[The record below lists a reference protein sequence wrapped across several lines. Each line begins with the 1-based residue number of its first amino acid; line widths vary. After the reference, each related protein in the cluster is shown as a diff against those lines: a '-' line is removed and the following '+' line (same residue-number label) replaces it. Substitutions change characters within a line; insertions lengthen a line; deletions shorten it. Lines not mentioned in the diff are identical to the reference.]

1 MQGPRG
7 AGSERYGRWKARRID
22 CKGAAGKRS
31 GRMPRVYK
39 LDNLPL
45 ESLPCTE
52 DVVFLLSSA
61 YAVEI
66 INNKLEAFMDFY
78 KHKHIPLP

>member
-1 MQGPRG
+1 
-7 AGSERYGRWKARRID
+7 
-22 CKGAAGKRS
+22 
-31 GRMPRVYK
+31 MPRVYK